1 MIHPPVQPAQV
12 SVQHE
17 LLLALLGHT
26 GAVFVDISG
35 TPSNSGS
42 VREPRA
48 SLYKLAPDV
57 DWIDGPERYR
67 PCVRLQYVQEDL

>member
-26 GAVFVDISG
+26 GDVFVDISG
-35 TPSNSGS
+35 STSNSGS

-57 DWIDGPERYR
+57 DWIDGPERYHPYLR
-67 PCVRLQYVQEDL
+67 CHYVQENL